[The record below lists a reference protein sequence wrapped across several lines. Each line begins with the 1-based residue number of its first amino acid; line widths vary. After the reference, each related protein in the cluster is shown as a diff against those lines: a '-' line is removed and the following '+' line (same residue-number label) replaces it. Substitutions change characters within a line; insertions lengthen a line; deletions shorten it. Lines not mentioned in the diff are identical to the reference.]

1 MKRDSWEGKNMKQE
15 QKYQII
21 TTVFGSEVR
30 LQTLYTFDE
39 AVEYCM
45 EATESFKRIGKE
57 KNFSFTLAA

>member
-1 MKRDSWEGKNMKQE
+1 MKQE